1 MARRRVPG
9 PTLPTRERSSATEV
23 LNRAAVA
30 EGLEQVSLLIEIAGV
45 AVIVAG
51 GLIATFVMLRDG
63 FGPPRWMTA
72 LQRYRANLGMA
83 ILLGLELL
91 IAADIIDTIAL
102 PLTFESV
109 GLLAGIVLI
118 RTFLSWSLEVE
129 IEGRWPWQQGS
140 RHAERVGAERTPD

>member
-1 MARRRVPG
+1 M
-9 PTLPTRERSSATEV
+9 LD
-23 LNRAAVA
+23 RAAVTEA
-30 EGLEQVSLLIEIAGV
+30 LEQVSSLIEIAGV
-45 AVIVAG
+45 AVIVVG
-51 GLIATFVMLRDG
+51 GLIATAVMVRDG
-63 FGPPRWMTA
+63 FGPARWSKA

-129 IEGRWPWQQGS
+129 IEGRWPWQGGG
-140 RHAERVGAERTPD
+140 RKPERIGAERE

>member
-1 MARRRVPG
+1 M
-9 PTLPTRERSSATEV
+9 LDREAVT
-23 LNRAAVA
+23 AA
-30 EGLEQVSLLIEIAGV
+30 LEQVSLLIEIAGV
-45 AVIVAG
+45 AAMVLG
-51 GLIATFVMLRDG
+51 GLVATATLLRDG
-63 FGPPRWMTA
+63 FGPARWGKA

-129 IEGRWPWQQGS
+129 IEGRWPWQGGS
-140 RHAERVGAERTPD
+140 RRVERVGAEREG

>member
-1 MARRRVPG
+1 M
-9 PTLPTRERSSATEV
+9 
-23 LNRAAVA
+23 LNRAAVT
-30 EGLEQVSLLIEIAGV
+30 EGLEQVSSLIEVAGV
-45 AVIVAG
+45 AVIVIG
-51 GLIATFVMLRDG
+51 GLIATGVMLRDG
-63 FGPPRWMTA
+63 VGPPRWTTA

-129 IEGRWPWQQGS
+129 IEGRWPWQGAS
-140 RHAERVGAERTPD
+140 ARERIRPERDSE

>member
-1 MARRRVPG
+1 
-9 PTLPTRERSSATEV
+9 V

-30 EGLEQVSLLIEIAGV
+30 GVLEQVASAIEIAGV
-45 AVIVAG
+45 AIIVLG
-51 GLIATFVMLRDG
+51 GLIATAKMVRDG
-63 FGPPRWMTA
+63 LGPPRWTAA

-91 IAADIIDTIAL
+91 VAADIINTIAL
-102 PLTFESV
+102 PLTLESV

-129 IEGRWPWQQGS
+129 IEGRWPWQGRS
-140 RHAERVGAERTPD
+140 RGERIAAERDPAS